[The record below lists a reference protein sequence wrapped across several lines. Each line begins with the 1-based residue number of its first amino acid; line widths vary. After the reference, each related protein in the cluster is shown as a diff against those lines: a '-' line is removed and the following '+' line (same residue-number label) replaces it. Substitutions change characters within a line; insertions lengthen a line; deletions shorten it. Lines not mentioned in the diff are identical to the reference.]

1 MSPSSVHKPGHAHTP
16 ESHCEHCGAVVEVE
30 HSFDVKDRYARVL
43 LVGVCRAMGLEPFVR
58 SKKPLAPLYVR
69 APDRAT
75 LDRMW
80 ARFNDLLQPLDEQL
94 LEVVSVFLEE
104 HCPESQPPPT

>member
-1 MSPSSVHKPGHAHTP
+1 MSPSSPQKPGHVHTP

-43 LVGVCRAMGLEPFVR
+43 LLGVCRAMGLKPFAR
-58 SKKPLAPLYVR
+58 SKKPHAPIYVR

-75 LDRMW
+75 LDQLW
-80 ARFNDLLQPLDEQL
+80 ARFNDLLLPLDEQL
-94 LEVVSVFLEE
+94 LEVVRVFLQER
-104 HCPESQPPPT
+104 CPEPPPPPT